1 MNAVAKAAGW
11 VKGELLDILPVTIF
25 FLIGL
30 HLIVFTKHLVLR
42 EQGIVYDGFWAATIG
57 ALLVAKVVLVVD
69 KVPFMRRYSGRPLYR
84 PILYRA
90 TVYTVAVFAVR
101 LLEVLMREMFQ
112 TGGLASGFA
121 AARQEVDWA
130 QFTFVQVWVFVLFL
144 VFVTFVELDNQL
156 PEGGLSKLLFS
167 RRET

>member
-11 VKGELLDILPVTIF
+11 VKGELLDILPVMIF

-84 PILYRA
+84 PSSTRRPS
-90 TVYTVAVFAVR
+90 TP
-101 LLEVLMREMFQ
+101 
-112 TGGLASGFA
+112 S
-121 AARQEVDWA
+121 
-130 QFTFVQVWVFVLFL
+130 
-144 VFVTFVELDNQL
+144 
-156 PEGGLSKLLFS
+156 PCS
-167 RRET
+167 RSDCWRCWCAK